1 MQMTI
6 KMKLRIVSG
15 RSKYVL
21 LIIVVEWTSKTMLEI
36 GWHLHSTISALLSL
50 LGMLAG
56 VKKAQQVARYLNE
69 TFLAID
75 IN

>member
-1 MQMTI
+1 MHMTI

-36 GWHLHSTISALLSL
+36 GLHLHSTISAPLSL
-50 LGMLAG
+50 VSMVAG

>member
-1 MQMTI
+1 
-6 KMKLRIVSG
+6 
-15 RSKYVL
+15 
-21 LIIVVEWTSKTMLEI
+21 MLEV
-36 GWHLHSTISALLSL
+36 GFHLHSTISAPLCQVSL
-50 LGMLAG
+50 LAR